1 MKSIVNYHGKSFK
14 SVDTSDNGEVN
25 NETVFTY
32 YQNGNIVWADYSGG
46 GIVKGHLIATA
57 DADGNLDMRYH
68 HINENNELM
77 TGICKSK
84 PEILKSGRIRLH
96 EEWEWTCRD
105 HSKGRS
111 IIEEVGDDESF

>member
-1 MKSIVNYHGKSFK
+1 MKRINYNGRTFR

-25 NETVFTY
+25 DGTIFKY
-32 YQNGNIVWADYSGG
+32 FQRDHIVWADYSGG
-46 GIVKGHLIATA
+46 GITKGHLIATV
-57 DADGNLDMRYH
+57 DSDGNLDMRYH
-68 HINENNELM
+68 HINEKNELM

-84 PEILKSGRIRLH
+84 PEILANGTIRLH

-111 IIEEVGDDESF
+111 IIEEVMD